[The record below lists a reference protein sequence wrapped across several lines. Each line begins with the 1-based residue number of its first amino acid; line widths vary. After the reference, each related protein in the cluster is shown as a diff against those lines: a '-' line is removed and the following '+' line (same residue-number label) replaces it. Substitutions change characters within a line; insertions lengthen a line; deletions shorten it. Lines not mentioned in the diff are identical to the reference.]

1 MDLLGD
7 YYVNSKVFEIHQVI
21 SFLVQFDEEDNHH
34 DDFVFLINIFQV
46 VQENIVSNTTKIF
59 KKKQNNK
66 VQIYIAYCGCR

>member
-46 VQENIVSNTTKIF
+46 VQENIVSNTRLNSIEKF
-59 KKKQNNK
+59 SKK
-66 VQIYIAYCGCR
+66 VQIYIAYCGC